1 MSQAAPL
8 KLWGRLSSINV
19 RKVMW
24 TAQYLK
30 LPLERLDAGAA
41 FGVVNTPQFRQMN
54 PNAMIP
60 VLQDGDFT
68 LWESNVIVRYL
79 CENHGSGT
87 LYPGNSQQRFDAE
100 RWMDWQQS
108 ELNRASGPPFV
119 QWFRTAPDQRNHAL
133 IDEFTRK
140 MQRCLEIVEVHLAQ
154 QPFMAGQCLT
164 MADIPILCEVHRW
177 WAVRAVSGDAGV
189 AYPAIERWYA
199 PLLAYSASKGVLD
212 LPVT

>member
-1 MSQAAPL
+1 MNNPSL
-8 KLWGRLSSINV
+8 KLWGRISSINE

-24 TAQYLK
+24 TAQCLG
-30 LPLERLDAGAA
+30 LPIQRIDAGAS
-41 FGVVNTPQFRQMN
+41 FGVVNTPEFQSMN

-79 CENHGSGT
+79 CEKYSSGS
-87 LYPGNSQQRFDAE
+87 LYPTQARQRFDAE

-119 QWFRTAPDQRNHAL
+119 QWIRVAPEQRNHGL
-133 IDEFTRK
+133 IEEHTRK
-140 MQRCLEIVEVHLAQ
+140 MKHWLGIVEAHLAK
-154 QPFMAGQCLT
+154 QPFMAGEALT

-177 WAVRAVSGDAGV
+177 WAVRAASGEAD
-189 AYPAIERWYA
+189 AYPEIERWYA
-199 PLLAYSASKGVLD
+199 PLLAHPASQGVLD
-212 LPVT
+212 MPIN